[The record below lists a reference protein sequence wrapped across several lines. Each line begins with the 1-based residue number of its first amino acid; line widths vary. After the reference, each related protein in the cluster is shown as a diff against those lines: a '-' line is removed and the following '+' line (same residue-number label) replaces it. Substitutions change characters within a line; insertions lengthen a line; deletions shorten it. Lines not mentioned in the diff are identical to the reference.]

1 MGALDGL
8 KILDFSTLL
17 PGPYATL
24 VLADLGA
31 EVLKISC
38 KDKYDMVVNW
48 PPVIEGTDVT
58 ASQAW
63 LGRNKKTIFLN
74 LKKPE
79 AVEAVKKLVMEYDIV
94 LEQFRPGVMKKL
106 GVDYE
111 TLSKVNPRLIYC
123 SLTGYGQTGPLCH
136 HAGHDVN
143 FMARSGVLACAGRK
157 STGPV
162 LTNMQVGDVAVGSM
176 NSVVSIL
183 AAVYYREKT
192 GRGQYIDVSMMD
204 GMIPFN
210 SMDGACYLAGG
221 REPQREEQYLNGGG
235 IYDLYE
241 TKDGEYM
248 SVASAEPKF
257 FRALCET
264 LGYPDWADGEILKT
278 DLPLVKDTFRLEF
291 KTKTRAEWTE
301 IFAGSDACVEP
312 VMPISEVK
320 ADPQVAARNM
330 MPQVP
335 IEGTDGLTV
344 QQLGSPFRLSEC
356 PPEYKHAGYP
366 EGANTEEILGKL
378 GYTKEQIWQDLN

>member
-123 SLTGYGQTGPLCH
+123 SLTGYGQTGPLCTMP
-136 HAGHDVN
+136 AT
-143 FMARSGVLACAGRK
+143 MSTSWRAPACSPAPAANRRGR
-157 STGPV
+157 
-162 LTNMQVGDVAVGSM
+162 
-176 NSVVSIL
+176 
-183 AAVYYREKT
+183 
-192 GRGQYIDVSMMD
+192 
-204 GMIPFN
+204 
-210 SMDGACYLAGG
+210 C
-221 REPQREEQYLNGGG
+221 
-235 IYDLYE
+235 
-241 TKDGEYM
+241 
-248 SVASAEPKF
+248 
-257 FRALCET
+257 
-264 LGYPDWADGEILKT
+264 
-278 DLPLVKDTFRLEF
+278 
-291 KTKTRAEWTE
+291 
-301 IFAGSDACVEP
+301 
-312 VMPISEVK
+312 
-320 ADPQVAARNM
+320 
-330 MPQVP
+330 
-335 IEGTDGLTV
+335 
-344 QQLGSPFRLSEC
+344 
-356 PPEYKHAGYP
+356 
-366 EGANTEEILGKL
+366 
-378 GYTKEQIWQDLN
+378 